1 MKKFFIIGF
10 LILELN
16 SLSAQKKNITLE
28 DIWKT
33 GTFRSNGV
41 VGLVSMKDGIHYSAI
56 KNDTVFRFE
65 YEKAA
70 SAEVIVCKSQ
80 LLINASAINIDSYQF
95 SPDENKILIAS
106 GTEQIYRHS
115 TRENYFVY
123 DRKTKSFTAVSNGE
137 KQMYAT
143 FSPDGTKVG
152 FVRGN
157 NIFIKELTSGKET
170 QITFDGKQNN
180 IINGATDWVHEEEF
194 SFSIA
199 YFWSVDSK
207 KIAYYKFDESKV
219 KEFSFNE
226 FNGNLYPTEYKFKY
240 PKAGEDNSLVTI
252 HVYDLTSGSDML
264 MDIGKEID
272 QYIPRVKWTM
282 DAKIL
287 SIVRMNRHQNK
298 LDLLFANATTGNT
311 SIVYTET
318 SDTYIDIHEGEGDY
332 VYFTDDKKKFII
344 MSEKDGFNHLYL
356 FDMNGKLETQITKG
370 NWEVVSFEG
379 LDEKTK
385 TLFYT

>member
-80 LLINASAINIDSYQF
+80 LQLNGSPINIDSYQF
-95 SPDENKILIAS
+95 SADEDKILIAS

-123 DRKTKSFTAVSNGE
+123 DRKTKVLIPITTGE
-137 KQMYAT
+137 KQMHAT

-157 NIFIKELTSGKET
+157 NIFLKDLMSGKET
-170 QITFDGKQNN
+170 Q
-180 IINGATDWVHEEEF
+180 
-194 SFSIA
+194 
-199 YFWSVDSK
+199 
-207 KIAYYKFDESKV
+207 
-219 KEFSFNE
+219 
-226 FNGNLYPTEYKFKY
+226 
-240 PKAGEDNSLVTI
+240 
-252 HVYDLTSGSDML
+252 
-264 MDIGKEID
+264 
-272 QYIPRVKWTM
+272 
-282 DAKIL
+282 
-287 SIVRMNRHQNK
+287 VR
-298 LDLLFANATTGNT
+298 
-311 SIVYTET
+311 
-318 SDTYIDIHEGEGDY
+318 
-332 VYFTDDKKKFII
+332 
-344 MSEKDGFNHLYL
+344 
-356 FDMNGKLETQITKG
+356 
-370 NWEVVSFEG
+370 
-379 LDEKTK
+379 
-385 TLFYT
+385 